1 MIWQKLKEEGG
12 RKRKKNLEETKF
24 KNISILKVAFDK
36 DKVKKKIYSSS
47 SINPIKND

>member
-24 KNISILKVAFDK
+24 KNISLYLKGGF
-36 DKVKKKIYSSS
+36 
-47 SINPIKND
+47 